1 MSIESALLEKRFIL
15 STLVVLGAFLLRWN
29 NLLSDASTTQVLIW
43 VTGLFVAG
51 AVGSDWM
58 TAIANKT
65 SAAPPPT
72 AVPTKGEAP

>member
-15 STLVVLGAFLLRWN
+15 STVVVLGAFLLRWN

-58 TAIANKT
+58 TALANKT
-65 SAAPPPT
+65 AAAARPT
-72 AVPTKGEAP
+72 PAPTKGASP